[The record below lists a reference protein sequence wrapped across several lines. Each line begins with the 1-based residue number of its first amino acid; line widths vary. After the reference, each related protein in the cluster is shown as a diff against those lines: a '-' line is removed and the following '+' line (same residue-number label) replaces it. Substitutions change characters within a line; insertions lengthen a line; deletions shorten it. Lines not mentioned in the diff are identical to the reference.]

1 MVCDHK
7 ALPFAPGFGYNS
19 LACRPPVC
27 VLHAQAGRVSSTR
40 FTRRARSRGRG
51 SVLRGARRI
60 KAYSFGATM
69 DILLAKKLLNSAGL
83 AMDIVGA
90 ILVANEV
97 VRRFRGIRITVG
109 QSWSTMTDPPQET
122 EEFQSWSR
130 RTFRIMRLGLIS
142 LVAGFILQAL
152 SNWVEE
158 IQCLLGFRL

>member
-1 MVCDHK
+1 
-7 ALPFAPGFGYNS
+7 
-19 LACRPPVC
+19 
-27 VLHAQAGRVSSTR
+27 
-40 FTRRARSRGRG
+40 
-51 SVLRGARRI
+51 
-60 KAYSFGATM
+60 M